1 MTITNRIVNEKCHQ
15 LELENQQLGEQL
27 KRLSGL
33 NAVANT
39 LVNKLKA
46 EIRQLQGEKEAQI
59 EEHIKVIG
67 ISCELGQAGSD
78 HFWSIMHFQQSVLF
92 GNCYVV
98 NFYSL

>member
-1 MTITNRIVNEKCHQ
+1 MIITNRIVNERCHQ

-27 KRLSGL
+27 NRLSGL

-59 EEHIKVIG
+59 EEKVAKIKVI
-67 ISCELGQAGSD
+67 
-78 HFWSIMHFQQSVLF
+78 SIP
-92 GNCYVV
+92 
-98 NFYSL
+98 